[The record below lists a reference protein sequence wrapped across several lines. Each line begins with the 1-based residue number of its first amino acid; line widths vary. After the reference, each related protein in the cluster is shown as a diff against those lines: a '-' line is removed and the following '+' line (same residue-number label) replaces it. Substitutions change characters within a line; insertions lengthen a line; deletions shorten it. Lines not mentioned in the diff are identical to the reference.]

1 MTKEYIYQVSDKSV
15 LKRGTPFRCAAD
27 SGPIYQS
34 ETGEMIPMAD
44 KGPFVFLWVEY
55 QNELTLIHA
64 LDRDICHS
72 ILHVAGTRKS
82 TIEGLIPRPYVI
94 KNRVTKHLHKVKG
107 LRKKLPKIKKGR
119 KQRARKTAE

>member
-1 MTKEYIYQVSDKSV
+1 MSKEYTYQVSEKSV

-27 SGPIYQS
+27 SGPIYQTES
-34 ETGEMIPMAD
+34 GEMLFLGD
-44 KGPFVFLWVEY
+44 KGPFVFLWVETS
-55 QNELTLIHA
+55 NGVTLIHA
-64 LDRDICHS
+64 LDRGGFHS
-72 ILHVAGTRKS
+72 VLHVAGTRTS
-82 TIEGLIPRPYVI
+82 NIEGLIPRPYVI